1 MARKRDDGAG
11 PPAWGEQ
18 VRMRREAALLVD
30 ADDAAVEERAQSLQ
44 CEASRLRAFVAEAR
58 RRMRSK

>member
-1 MARKRDDGAG
+1 MARKRDEGAG

-30 ADDAAVEERAQSLQ
+30 ADDATVEQRALALQ
-44 CEASRLRAFVAEAR
+44 CEAARLRAFVGEAR
-58 RRMRSK
+58 RRLRRE